1 MVLRFIFVSLC
12 VQLARSQTQ
21 IDLQAQARNV
31 DFTMAATT
39 RPMKSGTTLPSTCSV
54 GEMFFL
60 ANAAAGAN
68 LYGCATAN
76 AWTLESSSSGGGG
89 GGSSVQNASQLAD
102 LAATRNS
109 STVLV
114 IGSTCS
120 PTTPCNVRFGSVAF
134 SITSSTSATITSGS
148 GRAFIYVDSA
158 GNLTVGN
165 NVAVTCSSGCRSVP
179 GVTAFPSDSIPL
191 FTWTATSGTW
201 DSAGGVDQRAF
212 QSTTNILAGT
222 GLLATTA
229 SGATTVSA
237 DPTLVG
243 LWAAVPVTSSS
254 ACTPGAWS
262 VDASFYYVC
271 VASNTWRR
279 AALAT
284 W

>member
-12 VQLARSQTQ
+12 VQQAWSQTQ

-31 DFTMAATT
+31 DFSTAATT
-39 RPMKSGTTLPSTCSV
+39 RPMKSGPTLPATCSV
-54 GEMFFL
+54 GEMFFQT
-60 ANAAAGAN
+60 NAPAGAN
-68 LYGCATAN
+68 LYGCAAAN
-76 AWTLESSSSGGGG
+76 AWTLESTSGGGG
-89 GGSSVQNASQLAD
+89 GGGSVQNASQLAD

-120 PTTPCNVRFGSVAF
+120 ATSPCNVRFGSMAF

-165 NVAVTCSSGCRSVP
+165 NVAVTCSSGCRSVA

-201 DSAGGVDQRAF
+201 DSAGGVDRRAF
-212 QSTTNILAGT
+212 QSATNVLAGT
-222 GLLATTA
+222 GLIATTA
-229 SGATTVSA
+229 SGATTLSA
-237 DPTLVG
+237 DPTLLG
-243 LWAAVPVTSSS
+243 LWAAIPATSSS
-254 ACTPGAWS
+254 ACTQGAWS
-262 VDASFYYVC
+262 VDSSFYYVC
-271 VASNTWRR
+271 VATNTWRR

>member
-12 VQLARSQTQ
+12 VQMAWSQTQ

-31 DFTMAATT
+31 DFSMAATT
-39 RPMKSGTTLPSTCSV
+39 RPMKSGTTLPNTCSV

-60 ANAAAGAN
+60 ANATAGAN
-68 LYGCATAN
+68 LYGCAAAN

-89 GGSSVQNASQLAD
+89 GGSSVQSASQLGD

-120 PTTPCNVRFGSVAF
+120 STTPCNVRFGSVAF
-134 SITSSTSATITSGS
+134 SVTSSTSATITSGS

-212 QSTTNILAGT
+212 QSTTNLLAGT
-222 GLLATTA
+222 GLLATTT

-243 LWAAVPVTSSS
+243 LWAAVPATSSS
-254 ACTPGAWS
+254 ACTPGSWS

-279 AALAT
+279 AVLAT